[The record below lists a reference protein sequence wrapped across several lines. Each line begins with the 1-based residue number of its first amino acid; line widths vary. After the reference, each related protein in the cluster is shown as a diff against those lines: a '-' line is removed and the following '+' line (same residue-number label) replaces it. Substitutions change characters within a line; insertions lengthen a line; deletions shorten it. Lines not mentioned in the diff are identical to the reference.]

1 MSTALYINIY
11 SEQST
16 NAKYQ
21 SKISPKTRLIIG
33 IPSLLASIPE
43 SLELCNVSCF
53 PWLSTGL
60 TILHCCPCS
69 VVGMDVGAPLAGRFV
84 VVPDAVRVEESLD
97 VEALGGD
104 DEVGPPL
111 TVI

>member
-1 MSTALYINIY
+1 
-11 SEQST
+11 
-16 NAKYQ
+16 
-21 SKISPKTRLIIG
+21 
-33 IPSLLASIPE
+33 
-43 SLELCNVSCF
+43 
-53 PWLSTGL
+53 
-60 TILHCCPCS
+60 
-69 VVGMDVGAPLAGRFV
+69 MDVGAPLAGRFV